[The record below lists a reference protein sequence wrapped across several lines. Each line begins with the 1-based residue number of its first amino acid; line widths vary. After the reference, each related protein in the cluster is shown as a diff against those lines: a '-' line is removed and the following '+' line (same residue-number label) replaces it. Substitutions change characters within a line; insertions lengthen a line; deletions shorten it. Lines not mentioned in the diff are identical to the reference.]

1 MKKGFTLVEI
11 MVVIVILGILAAVGI
26 PKLFGSI
33 AKAKASEIP
42 VAAGSYVRLQDVYL
56 GEKTVL
62 GSWGS
67 IGYNAPGNG
76 ATDNFTYG
84 GDCFNETDTK
94 ELQQGALGWK
104 ATSKVSLNDCPAQ
117 SSWGIMLSAGKE
129 NSVTYKYQA
138 DQINCTA
145 LVHAWGFGNISGD
158 CSPSQGQGNNNGSGE
173 NNPNGEEIGNQGQQ
187 GPSQAELDAQKQEEE
202 KKRAEESQKRQ
213 AAQNAVQ
220 AAKEAFTSCTGH
232 TCSKEERDRLKEAWD
247 NEKAKCKELY
257 GNAVCGE

>member
-1 MKKGFTLVEI
+1 

-129 NSVTYKYQA
+129 K
-138 DQINCTA
+138 
-145 LVHAWGFGNISGD
+145 SGRIPETSGRAKR
-158 CSPSQGQGNNNGSGE
+158 SPGC
-173 NNPNGEEIGNQGQQ
+173 
-187 GPSQAELDAQKQEEE
+187 
-202 KKRAEESQKRQ
+202 KRGIYIMHRP
-213 AAQNAVQ
+213 
-220 AAKEAFTSCTGH
+220 
-232 TCSKEERDRLKEAWD
+232 TCSKEEHDRLKEAWD